1 MEKVISHFDKHGKV
15 FRDQLITVGDLIEFK
30 DLLLSELKSI
40 LKDHVTGKTK
50 KWLKAIEVRK
60 VLNISHG
67 KLQRL
72 RDNGK
77 IPFTMLGK
85 VTYYDADKI
94 EELMQSPMV
103 IKY

>member
-40 LKDHVTGKTK
+40 LKDQVKGKSK

-77 IPFTMLGK
+77 IPFTMLGNT
-85 VTYYDADKI
+85 TYYDADKI

-103 IKY
+103 VKY

>member
-40 LKDHVTGKTK
+40 LKDQVKGKSK

-77 IPFTMLGK
+77 IPFTMLGNT
-85 VTYYDADKI
+85 TYYDADKI
-94 EELMQSPMV
+94 EELMQSPMT

>member
-15 FRDQLITVGDLIEFK
+15 FRDQLITVGDFIEFK
-30 DLLLSELKSI
+30 DLLLSEIKSI
-40 LKDHVTGKTK
+40 LKDQVTGKSK

-72 RDNGK
+72 RDNGGSQ
-77 IPFTMLGK
+77 IQFRTCVRVLPS
-85 VTYYDADKI
+85 Y
-94 EELMQSPMV
+94 
-103 IKY
+103 

>member
-15 FRDQLITVGDLIEFK
+15 FRDQLITVGDLLEFK

-40 LKDHVTGKTK
+40 LKDQVSGKSK
-50 KWLKAIEVRK
+50 KWLKALEVRK
-60 VLNISHG
+60 VLNICHG

-94 EELMQSPMV
+94 EELMQCPMV
-103 IKY
+103 IKH

>member
-30 DLLLSELKSI
+30 DLLLSEFKSI
-40 LKDHVTGKTK
+40 LKDQVKGKSK

-77 IPFTMLGK
+77 IPFTMLGNT
-85 VTYYDADKI
+85 TYYDADKI
-94 EELMQSPMV
+94 EELMQSPLV
-103 IKY
+103 VKY